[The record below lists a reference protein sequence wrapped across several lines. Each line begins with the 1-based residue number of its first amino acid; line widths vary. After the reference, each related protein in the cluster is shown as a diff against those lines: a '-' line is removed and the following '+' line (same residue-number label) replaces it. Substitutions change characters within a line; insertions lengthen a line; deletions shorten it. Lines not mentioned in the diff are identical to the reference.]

1 MGAVKKR
8 QRVQE
13 AAMKRKFSAQ
23 GRKILLFS
31 AIYFISY
38 ITRNSYSVALAA
50 MLRETGLG
58 QSLLSWA
65 VTGSLITYGA
75 GQLASG
81 FLGDRFQPRAL
92 VLGGLL
98 TTALANL
105 FMAFCRQPALMLA
118 IWCVNGL
125 AQAFLWPPLVRLMSF
140 LFSGETY
147 QQAIVA
153 VTWGGSLGNIALY
166 LGAPALLPFFG
177 VKGVFLAACLC
188 GIGAALV
195 WRRHCPVLPAQ
206 PAGRASQ
213 KAGGKSPLLLPLVWA
228 ILLAIVLQGM
238 LRDGITTWMPVYIDQ
253 TFRLGSTFSIFSG
266 TALPLFSLAA
276 IQGASWLHRR
286 AFPNPI
292 LCAGVIFGLGAFCGA
307 GLALFPGASPALSIG
322 LSALLTGCMHGINL
336 LLIGVLPAYFKKFGQ
351 VSLLS
356 GVLNAFV
363 YIGSALSA
371 YGFAAAA
378 ELSGWGAVVASWP
391 VISLC
396 GMAVCLLCTRPWER
410 FQKG

>member
-1 MGAVKKR
+1 M
-8 QRVQE
+8 
-13 AAMKRKFSAQ
+13 
-23 GRKILLFS
+23 
-31 AIYFISY
+31 
-38 ITRNSYSVALAA
+38 
-50 MLRETGLG
+50 
-58 QSLLSWA
+58 
-65 VTGSLITYGA
+65 
-75 GQLASG
+75 
-81 FLGDRFQPRAL
+81 
-92 VLGGLL
+92 
-98 TTALANL
+98 
-105 FMAFCRQPALMLA
+105 
-118 IWCVNGL
+118 
-125 AQAFLWPPLVRLMSF
+125 
-140 LFSGETY
+140 
-147 QQAIVA
+147 
-153 VTWGGSLGNIALY
+153 
-166 LGAPALLPFFG
+166 
-177 VKGVFLAACLC
+177 FLAACLC
-188 GIGAALV
+188 GVGAALV

-206 PAGRASQ
+206 PAGRPSQ

-266 TALPLFSLAA
+266 TVLPLFSLAA

-363 YIGSALSA
+363 YVGSALSA

-378 ELSGWGAVVASWP
+378 ELSGWGGRGGVLARYLPVRHGGLPALHQALGAVPERIGAPAEKRRPVPRKGKWKRRRQMLLFRFAGPPYFTAMAS
-391 VISLC
+391 ISQSTPL
-396 GMAVCLLCTRPWER
+396 GRAFTATQLRAGLEV
-410 FQKG
+410 KYSA

>member
-1 MGAVKKR
+1 
-8 QRVQE
+8 
-13 AAMKRKFSAQ
+13 MKRKLSAS

-31 AIYFISY
+31 AIYFVSY
-38 ITRNSYSVALAA
+38 ITRNSYSVSLAA
-50 MLRETGLG
+50 MLQETGLG
-58 QSLLSWA
+58 QSQLSWA

-75 GQLASG
+75 GQLVSG
-81 FLGDRFQPRAL
+81 FLGDRVQPKRL

-105 FMAFCRQPALMLA
+105 LMAFCRQPAFMLV

-125 AQAFLWPPLVRLMSF
+125 AQAFLWPPLVRLMSS
-140 LFSGETY
+140 LFSGVTY
-147 QQAIVA
+147 QQAVVA

-166 LGAPALLPFFG
+166 LAAPALLPFTG
-177 VKGVFLAACLC
+177 VKGVFLMACLC
-188 GIGAALV
+188 GGVAALV
-195 WRRHCPVLPAQ
+195 WRHSCPVIQAQ
-206 PAGRASQ
+206 PVGP
-213 KAGGKSPLLLPLVWA
+213 GPKSDGENPLLLPLVWA
-228 ILLAIVLQGM
+228 ILFVIILQGM

-253 TFRLGSTFSIFSG
+253 TFRLGSAFSIFSG

-276 IQGASWLHRR
+276 IQGTSWLHRR
-286 AFPNPI
+286 LFPNPL
-292 LCAGVIFGLGAFCGA
+292 LCAGAIFGLGALCGL
-307 GLALFPGASPALSIG
+307 GLALFPQANAALSIG

-336 LLIGVLPAYFKKFGQ
+336 LLIGLLPAYFKRYGQ

-356 GVLNAFV
+356 GVLNASV

-371 YGFAAAA
+371 YGFAAVA
-378 ELSGWGAVVASWP
+378 EQSGWGAVILSWP
-391 VISLC
+391 ITALC